1 MRVLFLG
8 DIVGRSGRVA
18 VLSHMPELKRRL
30 APDFVVINGE
40 NAAGGFGI
48 TEKICNELYDA
59 GADVITTG
67 NHAWDQ
73 REIIEHIDRELRLI
87 RPLNYPAETPGRG
100 AGLFEAADG
109 RLVLVINVMLRLF
122 MDPLG
127 DPFAAVERVL
137 EDSPLG
143 AAADFI
149 LVDMHGEATSEKMSF
164 GHCFDGRVTAVIGTH
179 THVPTAD
186 CMVLATGTAYQS
198 DAGMCGDYDSVIGMK
213 KDTPVNRFV
222 TKMPGPRLETAEG
235 EGTVCGALVISDDRT
250 GLATSIQPVRVGGVL
265 SETWPQTSS

>member
-87 RPLNYPAETPGRG
+87 RPLNYPA
-100 AGLFEAADG
+100 
-109 RLVLVINVMLRLF
+109 
-122 MDPLG
+122 
-127 DPFAAVERVL
+127 
-137 EDSPLG
+137 
-143 AAADFI
+143 
-149 LVDMHGEATSEKMSF
+149 
-164 GHCFDGRVTAVIGTH
+164 
-179 THVPTAD
+179 
-186 CMVLATGTAYQS
+186 
-198 DAGMCGDYDSVIGMK
+198 
-213 KDTPVNRFV
+213 
-222 TKMPGPRLETAEG
+222 
-235 EGTVCGALVISDDRT
+235 
-250 GLATSIQPVRVGGVL
+250 
-265 SETWPQTSS
+265 